1 MSVSQLSSETCGN
14 PYEFIKA
21 CNTQEQ
27 VGYQQVC
34 AATKEN
40 EAEVEQENVCKGI
53 WFRITEP
60 SALVMKPSHH
70 LSGKMC
76 TF

>member
-40 EAEVEQENVCKGI
+40 EAEVEPRECLQRNMVQNH
-53 WFRITEP
+53 R
-60 SALVMKPSHH
+60 A
-70 LSGKMC
+70 
-76 TF
+76 